1 MHQIDLRIC
10 VADFHLDSVSRVQ
23 DGCDWLMQKSRQEM
37 CRWLR
42 LLNLPARQIFT
53 GIQTTVSFPQQTFGL
68 YKEMI
73 FPHKIQP
80 QENVPLGVEFV
91 GEFYQKDFGISLMG
105 TLWNSCFW
113 MEFTQMPLTTEVWP
127 GLKVC
132 SRDSLLM
139 FWVVNVPDVSSKSS
153 FAEWES
159 WTSDTSAFFH
169 GSRCKDKSPTSLWEK
184 VPQTCHCQES
194 SLSQCWANL
203 RRSRDRGR
211 RVPYSSGTSTRQ
223 QQGQQQEVPLLC
235 GVMEIAPSLPGVM
248 QTMVVTMVVT
258 SAVRD
263 QLKGVLQI
271 QATGRAFA
279 AILARCCRI
288 NWSSGPPIGHPRTNW
303 RSRRSIAHAASG
315 KYCSKGPTCGSL

>member
-1 MHQIDLRIC
+1 ML
-10 VADFHLDSVSRVQ
+10 
-23 DGCDWLMQKSRQEM
+23 
-37 CRWLR
+37 
-42 LLNLPARQIFT
+42 
-53 GIQTTVSFPQQTFGL
+53 
-68 YKEMI
+68 
-73 FPHKIQP
+73 
-80 QENVPLGVEFV
+80 
-91 GEFYQKDFGISLMG
+91 
-105 TLWNSCFW
+105 
-113 MEFTQMPLTTEVWP
+113 LTTEVWL

-223 QQGQQQEVPLLC
+223 QQGQQQEVPLPC

-315 KYCSKGPTCGSL
+315 EYCSKGPTCGSL